1 MKVLTTLP
9 ILVCLA
15 LPLLAQEKQ
24 KYAIER
30 LAKPIVVDGVID
42 AAEWANAKAIELSFE
57 TFPGNN
63 VEARVRTEAL
73 LGYDDKQLY
82 VAIRA
87 FDPNP
92 RAIRAHLTDRDSAY
106 QDDFAGIVVDTFND
120 ERRAFEFFVNPLG
133 VQMDLTNNDLTGN
146 EDDSWDAIWHSAGK
160 IHADRWEAELAI
172 PFSQLRFKESGADV
186 QTWGLD
192 ILRIYPREQR
202 YRLGLHK
209 QDRNRS
215 CYVCQFSKLTGFRG
229 ITPGRNIEI
238 SPTVTTHRT
247 DSRPEIGSPLATGS
261 FDTEPGVTARWGVT
275 PNLTLNAAV
284 NPDFS
289 QVEADSAQLDVN
301 NTFALFFNEKR
312 PFFLEGADFFETP
325 LSVVYTRTIA
335 EPDWGAK
342 LTGKE
347 GRHGGGAFFASDS
360 RTNLL
365 IPGSQGSALTTLSD
379 KNLTGVLRYRF
390 DLGKNANLGATFTTR
405 EGGDY
410 ANRVGGVD
418 GYWRVTPKDT
428 LTAQLLTSSTAY
440 PDAIATRFGQS
451 SSMGGTALF
460 ARYRHSTR
468 NWYWAGRFENVGE
481 EFRADTGFMPQVG
494 YRYGIAQ
501 LERAWWPKDG
511 QKTWWSRIFWGGDWD
526 RRDELASGEILEE
539 EWESWVGIG
548 GPRQSFLNVDVG
560 TRERFYNGRQF
571 PRETFINLFGEMTP
585 HKRIYLAAEMNRGD
599 HIDFANTRP
608 ADRLRTWGRVRFRAT
623 RSLDLDFSHTYEQL
637 DVDDSVTG
645 RLYTA
650 NLSELRAVYQFNVRM
665 FVRALIQYTDLK
677 RNPSLYDF
685 DIDSRSKLLFP
696 QLLFSYKVNPQTVLF
711 VGYSSTRE
719 GDERI
724 DVTETDRTLFV
735 KVGYAWAM

>member
-1 MKVLTTLP
+1 MRVPATLTL
-9 ILVCLA
+9 LVCLA
-15 LPLLAQEKQ
+15 VPAFAAEKQ

-30 LAKPIVVDGVID
+30 LEKPIVVDGVIAD
-42 AAEWANAKAIELSFE
+42 GEWGQARPIDITYE

-63 VEARVRTEAL
+63 VSARVKTEAL
-73 LGYDDKQLY
+73 LGYDDKNLY
-82 VAIRA
+82 VAFRA

-92 RAIRAHLTDRDSAY
+92 GAIRAHLTDRDSAY

-120 ERRAFEFFVNPLG
+120 ERRAYEFFVNPLG

-146 EDDSWDAIWHSAGK
+146 EDDSWDAIWSSAGR
-160 IHADRWEAELAI
+160 IHSDRWEAELAI

-192 ILRIYPREQR
+192 MLRIYPREQR
-202 YRLGLHK
+202 YRLGLHA

-229 ITPGRNIEI
+229 ITPGRNLEV

-247 DSRPEIGSPLATGS
+247 DSRPELGSPLAAGS
-261 FDTEPGVTARWGVT
+261 FETEPGVTARWGVT
-275 PNLTLNAAV
+275 PNLTFNAAI

-325 LSVVYTRTIA
+325 ISVVYTRTIA

-360 RTNLL
+360 KTNLL
-365 IPGSQGSALTTLSD
+365 IPGSQGSELTVLNE

-390 DLGKNANLGATFTTR
+390 DLGKDANLGATFTTR
-405 EGGDY
+405 EGGEY
-410 ANRVGGVD
+410 ANRVGGID
-418 GYWRVTPKDT
+418 GYWRITPKDT
-428 LTAQLLTSSTAY
+428 LTAQVLSSQTEY
-440 PDAIATRFGQS
+440 PDAIAQDYGQES
-451 SSMGGTALF
+451 SVDGHAIV

-468 NWYWAGRFENVGE
+468 DWFWQARYEDVGDG
-481 EFRADTGFMPQVG
+481 FRADTGFVPQVG
-494 YRYGIAQ
+494 YRLGLAA
-501 LERAWWPKDG
+501 LEHVWWPKDG

-526 RRDELASGEILEE
+526 RRDELSSGETLEE
-539 EWESWVGIG
+539 EVETWVGFG
-548 GPRQSFLNVDVG
+548 GPKQSYFSLDVG
-560 TRERFYNGRQF
+560 TRERYYNGQQF
-571 PRETFINLFGEMTP
+571 DREKFVNLYGEITP
-585 HKRIYLAAEMNRGD
+585 HKRLFFWAELNAGD
-599 HIDFANTRP
+599 QIDFANTRLG
-608 ADRLRTWGRVRFRAT
+608 DRFRTAGNIRFRAT
-623 RSLDLDFSHTYEQL
+623 RHLDLTLTQTYEHL
-637 DVDDSVTG
+637 DVGPG

-650 NLSELRAVYQFNVRM
+650 NLTQFRAVYQFNIRM

-677 RNPSLYDF
+677 RNPDLYTF
-685 DIDSRSKLLFP
+685 NTDSRSKLLFP

-711 VGYSSTRE
+711 VGYASTQV

-724 DVTETDRTLFV
+724 DVTESDRTLFV